1 MIKDNFFGK
10 MNLEES
16 YFDLQKLRRNIKG
29 KRKKKVIGTHFILV
43 RVMYISCLCYSVTV

>member
-16 YFDLQKLRRNIKG
+16 YFDLQKLRRDIKG
-29 KRKKKVIGTHFILV
+29 KRKKKVTESHFIGEEEEESYRDPL
-43 RVMYISCLCYSVTV
+43 YFS